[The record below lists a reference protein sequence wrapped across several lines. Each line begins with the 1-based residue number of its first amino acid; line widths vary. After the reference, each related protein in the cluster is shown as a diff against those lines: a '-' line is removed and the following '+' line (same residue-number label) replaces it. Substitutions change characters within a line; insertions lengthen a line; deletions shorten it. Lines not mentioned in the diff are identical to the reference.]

1 MTRPR
6 TRRRVSAFSREYR
19 PATYWP
25 AHTDLTHQLLTTVKG
40 VNRRHMI
47 QELLA
52 TGDLDPEDPQHSLL
66 LTAVL
71 DPASRHALAGVHPSC
86 MGGEYLD
93 DRADGEVE
101 IGRVTLASTL
111 SDVVAIYARRD
122 EVQPGRIHY
131 RVVDEYEGDTLDGPP
146 SCTADG
152 PLTLGELVNH
162 LLQAWHLVACLHAN
176 EPPDLQEALAFFRAE
191 SEFYPG
197 LDRELRRVVRQQW
210 PDDDDDE
217 D

>member
-1 MTRPR
+1 MTRPT
-6 TRRRVSAFSREYR
+6 TRRRISAFSREYR

-40 VNRRHMI
+40 AKRRHVI
-47 QELLA
+47 QDLLA
-52 TGDLDPEDPQHSLL
+52 TGDLDPGDPQHTIL

-71 DPASRHALAGVHPSC
+71 DDHTRDALAGVHPSC

-93 DRADGEVE
+93 DRVEGEVE

-111 SDVVAIYARRD
+111 SDVVALYARRD
-122 EVQPGRIHY
+122 DAQPGRIHY

-146 SCTADG
+146 ACMADG
-152 PLTLGELVNH
+152 PLTLGALVDH
-162 LLQAWHLVACLHAN
+162 LLSAWDLVACLQA
-176 EPPDLQEALAFFRAE
+176 EAENSDRDAMAFFKAE

-197 LDRELRRVVRQQW
+197 LDRELRRAVRRRW
-210 PDDDDDE
+210 SDPRD
-217 D
+217 